1 MLAAETDALPGGK
14 VGGVGDVLRSLPAA
28 LADRGWE
35 STVLTPAYG
44 LFNRLPGALLRA
56 TVTVSFAGEM
66 HSAEV
71 WQVAGADPR
80 VTQLAVEHP
89 LLNPQGPGKIYCDDG
104 PERPFATDANK
115 FAFFCAAAAAMV
127 SSGVVNPDVVHLH
140 DWHSALYVAL
150 RDYDPRYRALQSVR
164 TVFTIHNMAMQ
175 GIRPLDHDPSS
186 LARWYPGIRFP
197 SEKVGD
203 PRYADCCNALATG
216 IRLADKVNT
225 VSPTYAREI
234 LLPGD
239 PETGFSGGEGLER
252 DAQAA
257 DLQGRLA
264 GILNGCDYE
273 GRKQRRP
280 GWQRLLETIRD
291 TLAEWPAGSHSALLA
306 NTSVQ
311 LKRLPRRRPRH
322 LLTSVGRLTEQKVA
336 LFLTAL
342 PDGRT
347 ALEAILDDLGT
358 HGVLIVL
365 GSGNPDLEKRFEE
378 LAGSRRNMLFI
389 CGYSD
394 TLATLLYRAGDLFLM
409 PSSFE
414 PCGISQMLAM
424 RGGQPCVVHGVGGLR
439 DTVHEGRTGFVFEG
453 TTVQQQ
459 AADFV
464 QAVRRAIELRDNSPG
479 RWKDMCTAAAAAR
492 FSWSKAAEQ
501 YERELYAGP

>member
-1 MLAAETDALPGGK
+1 MTDL
-14 VGGVGDVLRSLPAA
+14 S
-28 LADRGWE
+28 
-35 STVLTPAYG
+35 
-44 LFNRLPGALLRA
+44 
-56 TVTVSFAGEM
+56 
-66 HSAEV
+66 
-71 WQVAGADPR
+71 DPSPPTR
-80 VTQLAVEHP
+80 T
-89 LLNPQGPGKIYCDDG
+89 
-104 PERPFATDANK
+104 K

-140 DWHSALYVAL
+140 DWHSALYLAL
-150 RDYDPRYRALQSVR
+150 RSYDPRYRALQSVR
-164 TVFTIHNMAMQ
+164 SVFTIHNMAMQ

-186 LARWYPGIRFP
+186 LARWYPGVRFP
-197 SEKVGD
+197 EQTVVD

-252 DAQAA
+252 DAQTA
-257 DLQGRLA
+257 DSEGRLI

-273 GRKQRRP
+273 ERKQRRP
-280 GWQRLLETIRD
+280 GWHRLLEAIQD
-291 TLAEWPAGSHSALLA
+291 TLAQWPAGNHESLHRKRIRR
-306 NTSVQ
+306 VC
-311 LKRLPRRRPRH
+311 KRLPRRRPRH
-322 LLTSVGRLTEQKVA
+322 VLTSVGRLTEQKVA
-336 LFLTAL
+336 LFLTTL

-347 ALEAILDDLGT
+347 ALEAILDDLG
-358 HGVLIVL
+358 
-365 GSGNPDLEKRFEE
+365 SARRADC
-378 LAGSRRNMLFI
+378 AGQRQRCPRKALRGDSSAARRNLLFV

-424 RGGQPCVVHGVGGLR
+424 RAGQPCVVHGVGGLR

-453 TTVQQQ
+453 TTV
-459 AADFV
+459 AATG
-464 QAVRRAIELRDNSPG
+464 LRFREGCAPGKRTARDSPNT
-479 RWKDMCTAAAAAR
+479 WKDIRKAAAAAR
-492 FSWSKAAEQ
+492 FSWAKAAEQ